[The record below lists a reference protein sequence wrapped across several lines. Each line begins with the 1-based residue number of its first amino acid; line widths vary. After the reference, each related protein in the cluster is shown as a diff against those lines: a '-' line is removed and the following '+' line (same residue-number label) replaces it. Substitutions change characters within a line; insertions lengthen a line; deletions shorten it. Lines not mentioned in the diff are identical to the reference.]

1 MSVFYEVMLEELDR
15 NLRKQEAFRKELAL
29 HPKGYLSVCH
39 IDGKPYVYRKWR
51 EEGKVCSLYIGVNG
65 DEAVKAAEKER
76 AAYLLAQKSLKAL
89 KAEEASLRRAIKSYG
104 SAH

>member
-1 MSVFYEVMLEELDR
+1 MAIFYEVMLEELDR

-51 EEGKVCSLYIGVNG
+51 EKGKIRSQYIGVTG
-65 DEAVKAAEKER
+65 EAKVKAAQEER
-76 AAYLLAQKSLKAL
+76 EAYLLARKSLQLL
-89 KAEEASLRRAIKSYG
+89 KNEEISIRGAIKGYG
-104 SAH
+104 RI